1 MLTNWDYYA
10 ILTNAFSFCIVHPAL
25 PAMWIRS
32 RLAVFWYPA
41 VISLLFGPFS
51 LPKLRI
57 PAGGGDLV
65 ADNLLQKQQKQ
76 QRTGTAGL
84 RRATKKMYRKTQL
97 EDDRRRFGTRFGPG

>member
-1 MLTNWDYYA
+1 MRFRFASSIPRCLPCGYA
-10 ILTNAFSFCIVHPAL
+10 HGLLF
-25 PAMWIRS
+25 
-32 RLAVFWYPA
+32 FWYPA